1 MFLKKRNMS
10 FLWLLI
16 QALSFRDRPSSHYD
30 ERAQN
35 ASSRPHSPRT
45 PTTAPSV
52 VENLSSHPD
61 PIHNYQP
68 LAAGSLRSSPYH
80 SSAPNQP
87 DTSTKPTSG
96 VENLNTS
103 SERSSSYFNYHN
115 PFLWVADER
124 SALMQQQKKGDTSDA
139 ESPSGVTFDY
149 TDYTPVT
156 SFQVRSK
163 ITFLFFN
170 FIISLWTLWSAALI
184 ILICCASLALE

>member
-1 MFLKKRNMS
+1 M
-10 FLWLLI
+10 
-16 QALSFRDRPSSHYD
+16 FRDRPSSHYD

-52 VENLSSHPD
+52 VENLSSNPD
-61 PIHNYQP
+61 PIHNYQQLP
-68 LAAGSLRSSPYH
+68 AGSLRSSPYH

-124 SALMQQQKKGDTSDA
+124 SALMEQQKKGDTSDA

-163 ITFLFFN
+163 KNLSLFQFFHIITLDIVKCGVNHFDL
-170 FIISLWTLWSAALI
+170 LRLT
-184 ILICCASLALE
+184 CPKK